1 MIVLS
6 NFLIGVGMILN
17 TVLNLY
23 FWVVIASAVL
33 TWVNPDPY
41 NPIVRFLRGAT
52 EPVYY
57 RIRRVLPLNFGGI
70 DFTPLIVLLA
80 IQFLQIFVVNTLYQ
94 LPAAWV
100 DKPPHDSYCKEHGR
114 AHDADLRIPLRKMR

>member
-94 LPAAWV
+94 IAGGMGGQTSSRFL
-100 DKPPHDSYCKEHGR
+100 
-114 AHDADLRIPLRKMR
+114 L